1 MASQDGVHSGDRDVL
16 KQHYVSGINRVI
28 DYIEANIDAELSLQD
43 LARVASFS
51 PFHFHRIFRAMVG
64 ETLGHFIQRV
74 RIEKAAAQ
82 LVANPSKSITEVAL
96 GCGFSG
102 SAPFAR
108 AFREAFGMS
117 ASEWRSGGY
126 RRHRTMRRGDS
137 NQGQTLG
144 NTEKDAEAFSFYID
158 TATGSMIWRSRM
170 KDSSLINIEVKDMP
184 ELHVA
189 YVRQAGPYQG
199 DEEFF
204 RRLWEKLMTW
214 AGPRGLLR
222 FPETTML
229 CVYHDDPDVTD
240 ADKLRVSACITVPQ
254 GTPVEGEIGSMTVP
268 GGRYA
273 VARFELSPDEYQ
285 QAWDTVFG
293 SWLPQ
298 SGYQPDD
305 RLCYELYHGDPEQ
318 HPEGKHVVDICVPVR
333 PL

>member
-1 MASQDGVHSGDRDVL
+1 
-16 KQHYVSGINRVI
+16 
-28 DYIEANIDAELSLQD
+28 
-43 LARVASFS
+43 
-51 PFHFHRIFRAMVG
+51 
-64 ETLGHFIQRV
+64 
-74 RIEKAAAQ
+74 
-82 LVANPSKSITEVAL
+82 
-96 GCGFSG
+96 
-102 SAPFAR
+102 
-108 AFREAFGMS
+108 
-117 ASEWRSGGY
+117 
-126 RRHRTMRRGDS
+126 
-137 NQGQTLG
+137 
-144 NTEKDAEAFSFYID
+144 
-158 TATGSMIWRSRM
+158 M